1 MDYIE
6 HILGIALI
14 VLYWLFTAAVTLRVL
29 GKRTPVSVTLS
40 WLLVIYIL
48 PVVGA
53 ALYLMLGELNLGR
66 QRARRAEEMV
76 KPFLSSIAE
85 DFQGPRGS
93 LPGGS
98 LVQGIHQM
106 LQQRLGMGALG
117 YEQMTLLDNP
127 DAIFSRL
134 CEDVAKAQHS
144 IHLET
149 YIWFPGG
156 RVDTLSEALMAAA
169 ARGVKVSLLIDH
181 AGSRAFFRSPWRKR
195 LIDAGIEVVP
205 ALPVRLWRALVQRID
220 LRLHRKLVVI
230 DGRIAYSG
238 SMNIADPRFF
248 KTEAKV
254 GEWVDIMLRLEGPA
268 AHGLDKVFAWDWEV
282 ETGLRRLAPAPVSP
296 PACYKWLSVL
306 PSGPG
311 TGEDLIGQAVL
322 SSIYRANDSITISTP
337 YFVPSEAI
345 FDALCQ
351 AARRSVRVKVLIPQR
366 NDSRMVSWA
375 SSAYF
380 ERLLQSGGEIYLFA
394 GGLLHT
400 KAMLMDDQLARV
412 GSVNLDIR
420 SLQLNFELTL
430 TLFSPEACASIRR
443 LLDGYLQDSTP
454 LELERWKQRS
464 RAARVLERGMF
475 FLSPLL

>member
-1 MDYIE
+1 MDYFE
-6 HILGIALI
+6 HILGIALL

-29 GKRTPVSVTLS
+29 AKRTPVSVTLS

-48 PVVGA
+48 PVLGA

-66 QRARRAEEMV
+66 QRARRAEAMV
-76 KPFLSSIAE
+76 EPFLDSIAE
-85 DFQGPRGS
+85 DFHAPVGS
-93 LPGGS
+93 LPRGS

-106 LQQRLGMGALG
+106 LQQRLGQGALG
-117 YEQMTLLDNP
+117 YQQLELLDNP
-127 DAIFSRL
+127 EQIFTRL
-134 CEDVAKAQHS
+134 CQDVASAQQS

-156 RVDTLSEALMAAA
+156 RVDTLSEALIAAA

-181 AGSRAFFRSPWRKR
+181 AGSRPFFRSPWRKR

-205 ALPVRLWRALVQRID
+205 ALPVRLLRALAQRID

-230 DGRIAYSG
+230 DGKVAYSG
-238 SMNIADPRFF
+238 SMNIADPRYF
-248 KTEAKV
+248 KKEAKV
-254 GEWVDIMLRLEGPA
+254 GQWIDVMLRVEGPA
-268 AHGLDKVFAWDWEV
+268 AHGLNKVFAWDWEL
-282 ETGLRRLAPAPVSP
+282 ETGLRRLAPAPENP
-296 PACYKWLSVL
+296 PVCDNWLSVL

-311 TGEDLIGQAVL
+311 TGEDLIGQGVL

-351 AARRSVRVKVLIPQR
+351 AARRGVRVRVLVPQR

-375 SSAYF
+375 SRAYF
-380 ERLLQSGGEIYLFA
+380 ERLLESGGEIYLFA

-400 KAMLMDDQLARV
+400 KAMLMDDQLALV

-430 TLFSPEACASIRR
+430 ALFSPEGCASIRG
-443 LLDGYLQDSTP
+443 LLDGYLCDSTP
-454 LELERWKQRS
+454 LKLERWKQRS